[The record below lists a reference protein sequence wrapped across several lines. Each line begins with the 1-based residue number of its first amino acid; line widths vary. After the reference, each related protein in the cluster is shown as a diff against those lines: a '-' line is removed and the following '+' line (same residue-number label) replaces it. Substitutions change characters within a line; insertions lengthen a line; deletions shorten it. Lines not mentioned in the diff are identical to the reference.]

1 MSHFQV
7 KNNISLDQPLT
18 ASEVT
23 EVNFA
28 KFDLIKVTE
37 VRCFLFELIQ
47 PKVEWP
53 PTASEVPEVT

>member
-37 VRCFLFELIQ
+37 VRCFLFEL
-47 PKVEWP
+47 
-53 PTASEVPEVT
+53 